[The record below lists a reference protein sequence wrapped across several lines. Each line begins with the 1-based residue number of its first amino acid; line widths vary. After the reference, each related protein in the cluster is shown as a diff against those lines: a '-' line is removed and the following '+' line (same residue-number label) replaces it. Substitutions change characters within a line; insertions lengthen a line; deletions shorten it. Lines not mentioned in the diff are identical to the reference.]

1 MKKVLY
7 FAAVAAMFAACSSE
21 ELADQSIVKQ
31 EANGTPVNFSVYTP
45 RTTRAGQAGDLTNAN
60 IGKTGFGVFAY
71 YTNDGKYNEEST
83 PNFMYNQK
91 VTTENAIKYDGTLTA
106 YDGDKWGVGTDLFW
120 TYEPVKYWPNEYG
133 DAAASDDIDRLTFFA
148 YAPWT
153 EFEPTTGMPTATDE
167 VSQNKNITSI
177 SKNTAAGDPLV
188 KYVVDTDPKTSVDL
202 LWGVAAFEQEY
213 GSEFNT
219 GAKIEA
225 GRPFIDCVKPK
236 INDKI
241 KFNLKHALA
250 KVKFTIDYIADEVV
264 NDVLTSEADHDTDK
278 PATASKTIN
287 ADETRIYV
295 RWAQISG
302 FAMKGALNLNNNEVK
317 DPFKPNWKD
326 IDGERELI
334 FADAITFFDGR
345 KDGKEATE
353 NGEAKNETPT
363 GLNPTIIEDKG
374 LFSTAGVKPYT
385 GKCEES
391 DLLFG
396 GDAASNDGFFYVI
409 PRDGGESVDFVICYD
424 VETKDANLAGKLA
437 DNLTN
442 GSLIQNIITKKAIFG
457 DKIDFEPGKQYEIHI
472 HIGMTSVKVEAV
484 VTPWD
489 PTPGISEV
497 AVPENN

>member
-31 EANGTPVNFSVYTP
+31 DANGTPVNFSVYTP

-60 IGKTGFGVFAY
+60 IGTVGFGVFAY

-91 VTTENAIKYDGTLTA
+91 VTTTDAVNYTAGLTKYEGNE
-106 YDGDKWGVGTDLFW
+106 DKWGVGDGKYW

-133 DAAASDDIDRLTFFA
+133 TAAASDDIDRLTFFA

-153 EFEPTTGMPTATDE
+153 DFEPTTGMPTATDE
-167 VSQNKNITSI
+167 ISQNKNITSI
-177 SKNTAAGDPLV
+177 IKNTAAGDPLV
-188 KYVVDTDPKTSVDL
+188 KYAVDTDPKTSVDL
-202 LWGVAAFEQEY
+202 LWGVAAFDGEKYGDAFNE
-213 GSEFNT
+213 GSEIKE
-219 GAKIEA
+219 GM
-225 GRPFIDCVKPK
+225 PFIDCVKPK
-236 INDKI
+236 IDDKI

-264 NDVLTSEADHDTDK
+264 NDKFSSADHDTDK
-278 PATASKTIN
+278 PATASKTIK

-295 RWAQISG
+295 RWAQIGG
-302 FAMKGALNLNNNEVK
+302 FAMKGALNLNNEK
-317 DPFKPNWKD
+317 AGKPNWKD
-326 IDGERELI
+326 IDGERELL

-353 NGEAKNETPT
+353 NGEAKNETPQ
-363 GLNPTIIEDKG
+363 GLNPTIIEEKG
-374 LFSTAGVKPYT
+374 IFTSPGVQPYT

-396 GDAASNDGFFYVI
+396 GDATANDGFFYVI

-424 VETKDANLAGKLA
+424 VETIDPALAGKLA

-442 GSLIQNIITKKAIFG
+442 GSIIQNIITKKAIFG

-472 HIGMTSVKVEAV
+472 HIGMTSVKVDAV

-489 PTPGISEV
+489 PAPGTSEV
-497 AVPENN
+497 AVPANN